1 MADQM
6 GFPEYEFRTD
16 AILQDLRKHLAGS
29 DPSDPANNATL
40 KRQAAE
46 SAHASLRHIVHE
58 LQTHWH
64 VRPQPF
70 VSRHLLLRK
79 TVGPFWNLWG
89 RLFYRWYLPALLQ
102 QQVEFNA
109 GVVRLAQH
117 LEQLV
122 VILADEGQAVGSAGS
137 AEDDH
142 ALLELSR
149 GSAQQELV
157 LRKAVDEIAALR
169 QHTAEADS
177 GDTERRLA
185 RLEALLPLL
194 APSPGAGYDQET
206 EVARDAPADAISALV
221 FGDRFRG
228 SFESVMERQRPYLE
242 YFAGKGNVLDLGC
255 GRGEFLRLLQEAGV
269 PGKGVDSDAGVVASC
284 QASGLDVVRGDLFDV
299 LTSQADGSIGG
310 VFSAQ
315 VIEHLPPA
323 KILRLFRLAY
333 DKLAP
338 GGVLLAETI
347 NPMCLLALAS
357 HYTIDL
363 THRQPVHPDTAA
375 FLAESIGFREVQ
387 VRFCSLVPERGRLQP
402 VPPVQQSEF
411 EPWRALLN
419 ENVRKLNDLLFTYQ
433 EYALVARKPS
443 A

>member
-1 MADQM
+1 MADQK
-6 GFPEYEFRTD
+6 GFPEDELRTD
-16 AILQDLRKHLAGS
+16 AILQELRKHLAGS
-29 DPSDPANNATL
+29 DPSDAANNATL

-70 VSRHLLLRK
+70 ISRHPLLRK
-79 TVGPFWNLWG
+79 AVGPFWNLWG

-122 VILADEGQAVGSAGS
+122 VILANEEQLGSAGS
-137 AEDDH
+137 AGHDH

-157 LRKAVDEIAALR
+157 LRKAVDEIDALR
-169 QHTAEADS
+169 RHTAEADS
-177 GDTERRLA
+177 GNTERRLA
-185 RLEALLPLL
+185 RLEAMMPLL
-194 APSPGAGYDQET
+194 APVPGAVYDQEAQ
-206 EVARDAPADAISALV
+206 VDRVAPADAISALA

-228 SFESVMERQRPYLE
+228 NFESVMERQRPYLE
-242 YFAGKGNVLDLGC
+242 YFAEQRSVLDLGC
-255 GRGEFLRLLQEAGV
+255 GRGEFLRLLQEAGIS
-269 PGKGVDSDAGVVASC
+269 GKGVDSDAGVVALC

-299 LTSQADGSIGG
+299 LTAQADGSIGG

-315 VIEHLPPA
+315 VIEHLPPEE
-323 KILRLFRLAY
+323 ILRLFRLAY
-333 DKLAP
+333 DKLTP
-338 GGVLLAETI
+338 GGVLLVETI

-411 EPWRALLN
+411 EPWRTLLN

-433 EYALVARKPS
+433 EYALVARKPV
-443 A
+443 